1 MTTSFDNKYTKYW
14 VYTRLYLQAI
24 FTLTQTNSKMKN
36 FLIIILLL
44 FVAKVANAQSHV
56 SKSEYARYNC
66 RFAPKG
72 WNNSEG
78 KLMCPA
84 CAKENEDAR
93 KKSIADDKAASEAN
107 KINNVKLKAENEA
120 KFKKKQ
126 AENAEKN
133 KVTEVHVAM
142 GKTPVTASKTPEKP
156 VKKVPVKLTKD
167 ILFFADYPGS
177 MSMNGNRLNYFLNE
191 NGDTVLKSKD
201 YYGTFAAF
209 SDNKNN
215 FPKNIGIVILNEE
228 NTLTNGKTRKV
239 ADIVDLKGKRLF
251 NDKSISTIF
260 HLMNEYFVIGR
271 SRDFGEDSSW
281 GYNYR
286 RIQDVDIY
294 NAKTKKTITLDK
306 DRSRVEIYV
315 AFDHRKLEDEGL
327 KPVLSRRY
335 SNYDEDIYCLNA
347 AGELV
352 VKRFQ
357 RSR

>member
-1 MTTSFDNKYTKYW
+1 
-14 VYTRLYLQAI
+14 
-24 FTLTQTNSKMKN
+24 MKN
-36 FLIIILLL
+36 FLNTILLL
-44 FVAKVANAQSHV
+44 FLVQLANAQSHV
-56 SKSEYARYNC
+56 AKSEYARYNC

-72 WNNSEG
+72 WNNAEG

-93 KKSIADDKAASEAN
+93 KKKIADDKAADEAA
-107 KINNVKLKAENEA
+107 KIRNAKLKAENEA
-120 KFKKKQ
+120 NFKKKQ

-142 GKTPVTASKTPEKP
+142 GKMPATAVKKPEPP
-156 VKKVPVKLTKD
+156 VKKVPSKPSKD

-177 MSMNGNRLNYFLNE
+177 MSMSGKNLNYFLNE

-201 YYGTFAAF
+201 YGSTFAAF
-209 SDNKNN
+209 GDNKNN
-215 FPKNIGIVILNEE
+215 FPKNIGIVILKEE
-228 NTLTNGKTRKV
+228 NTLTNGKTRNV

-260 HLMNEYFVIGR
+260 HLMNDYFVIGR
-271 SRDFGEDSSW
+271 SKDFGEDSSW

-286 RIQDVDIY
+286 RIQEVDIY
-294 NAKTKKTITLDK
+294 NVKTKKTITLDK
-306 DRSRVEIYV
+306 DRSRVELYL
-315 AFDHRKLEDEGL
+315 AFDHHKLEDEGL

-335 SNYDEDIYCLNA
+335 SNYDEDIYCIDA

-357 RSR
+357 GSR

>member
-1 MTTSFDNKYTKYW
+1 
-14 VYTRLYLQAI
+14 
-24 FTLTQTNSKMKN
+24 MKN
-36 FLIIILLL
+36 FLNTILLL
-44 FVAKVANAQSHV
+44 FLVQLANAQSHV
-56 SKSEYARYNC
+56 AKSEYARYNC

-72 WNNSEG
+72 WNNAEG

-93 KKSIADDKAASEAN
+93 KKKIADDKAADEAA
-107 KINNVKLKAENEA
+107 KIRNAKLKAENEA
-120 KFKKKQ
+120 NFKKKQ

-133 KVTEVHVAM
+133 KVTEVHVTM
-142 GKTPVTASKTPEKP
+142 GKMPVTAAKKPEPP
-156 VKKVPVKLTKD
+156 VKKVPSKPSKD

-177 MSMNGNRLNYFLNE
+177 MSMSGKNLNYFLNE

-201 YYGTFAAF
+201 YGSTFAAF
-209 SDNKNN
+209 GDNKNN
-215 FPKNIGIVILNEE
+215 FPKNIGIVILKEE
-228 NTLTNGKTRKV
+228 NTLTNGKTRNV

-260 HLMNEYFVIGR
+260 HLMNDYFVIGR
-271 SRDFGEDSSW
+271 SKDFGEDSSW

-286 RIQDVDIY
+286 RIQEVDIY
-294 NAKTKKTITLDK
+294 NVKTKKTITLDK
-306 DRSRVEIYV
+306 DRSRVELYL
-315 AFDHRKLEDEGL
+315 AFDHHKLEDEGL

-335 SNYDEDIYCLNA
+335 SNYDEDIYCIDA

-357 RSR
+357 GSR

>member
-1 MTTSFDNKYTKYW
+1 M
-14 VYTRLYLQAI
+14 VQ
-24 FTLTQTNSKMKN
+24 
-36 FLIIILLL
+36 
-44 FVAKVANAQSHV
+44 VANAQSHV
-56 SKSEYARYNC
+56 SRSEYARYNC

-72 WNNSEG
+72 WNNAEG

-84 CAKENEDAR
+84 CDKENEDAR
-93 KKSIADDKAASEAN
+93 KKKIADDKAAEEAG
-107 KINNVKLKAENEA
+107 KIRNAKLKAENEA
-120 KFKKKQ
+120 NFKKKQ
-126 AENAEKN
+126 AENKEKN
-133 KVTEVHVAM
+133 KVTEVHVTM
-142 GKTPVTASKTPEKP
+142 GKMPVTASKKPEVP
-156 VKKVPVKLTKD
+156 IKKVPAKPSKD
-167 ILFFADYPGS
+167 VLFFADYPGS
-177 MSMNGNRLNYFLNE
+177 MSMNGNRLNYFLTE

-215 FPKNIGIVILNEE
+215 FPKNIGIVLLNEE
-228 NTLTNGKTRKV
+228 NTLTNGKTRNV

-271 SRDFGEDSSW
+271 SKDFGEDSSW

-286 RIQDVDIY
+286 RIQEVDIY
-294 NAKTKKTITLDK
+294 NVKTKKTITLDK

-315 AFDHRKLEDEGL
+315 AFDHRKLENEGL
-327 KPVLSRRY
+327 KPMLSRRY

-347 AGELV
+347 SGELI

-357 RSR
+357 SSR

>member
-1 MTTSFDNKYTKYW
+1 LPIGYFYGKLNK
-14 VYTRLYLQAI
+14 L
-24 FTLTQTNSKMKN
+24 KMKN
-36 FLIIILLL
+36 FLTTILLL
-44 FVAKVANAQSHV
+44 LMVQVANAQSHV

-72 WNNSEG
+72 SNNAEG

-84 CAKENEDAR
+84 CAKEIEDAR
-93 KKSIADDKAASEAN
+93 KKKIADDKAASDAN
-107 KINNVKLKAENEA
+107 KIKNEKLKAENA
-120 KFKKKQ
+120 IAFKKKQ

-133 KVTEVHVAM
+133 KVTEVHVTM
-142 GKTPVTASKTPEKP
+142 GKMPVTATNKKPEAL
-156 VKKVPVKLTKD
+156 VKKAPGKPGKD
-167 ILFFADYPGS
+167 VLFFADYPGS

-215 FPKNIGIVILNEE
+215 FPKNIGIVLLNEE
-228 NTLTNGKTRKV
+228 NTLTNGKTRKI
-239 ADIVDLKGKRLF
+239 ADLVDMKGKRYF

-260 HLMNEYFVIGR
+260 HLMNEYFVVGR
-271 SRDFGEDSSW
+271 SNDFGEDSSW

-286 RIQDVDIY
+286 RIQYIDIY
-294 NAKTKKTITLDK
+294 NVKTKKTITLDK
-306 DRSRVEIYV
+306 DRRYVEVYV
-315 AFDHRKLEDEGL
+315 AFDHHKLEDEGL

-335 SNYDEDIYCLNA
+335 SNYDEDVYCVNA

-352 VKRFQ
+352 VKKYQSAR
-357 RSR
+357 

>member
-1 MTTSFDNKYTKYW
+1 
-14 VYTRLYLQAI
+14 
-24 FTLTQTNSKMKN
+24 MKN

-44 FVAKVANAQSHV
+44 FMVQVALAQSHV

-78 KLMCPA
+78 KNMCPA

-93 KKSIADDKAASEAN
+93 KKKIADDKAAEEAG
-107 KINNVKLKAENEA
+107 KIRNAKLKAESEA
-120 KFKKKQ
+120 NFKKKQ
-126 AENAEKN
+126 AENKEKN
-133 KVTEVHVAM
+133 KVTEVHVTI
-142 GKTPVTASKTPEKP
+142 GKMPVTTSKKAEVP
-156 VKKVPVKLTKD
+156 VKKVPSKPTKD
-167 ILFFADYPGS
+167 VLFFADYPGS

-191 NGDTVLKSKD
+191 NGDTVLKSND

-215 FPKNIGIVILNEE
+215 FPKNIGIVLLNEE

-239 ADIVDLKGKRLF
+239 ADLVDLKGKRLF

-260 HLMNEYFVIGR
+260 HLMNEYFVVGR
-271 SRDFGEDSSW
+271 SIDFGEDSSW

-286 RIQDVDIY
+286 RIQEVDIF
-294 NAKTKKTITLDK
+294 NIKTKKTITLDK

-315 AFDHRKLEDEGL
+315 AFDHRKLENEGL

-335 SNYDEDIYCLNA
+335 SNYDEDIYCINA

-357 RSR
+357 SSK